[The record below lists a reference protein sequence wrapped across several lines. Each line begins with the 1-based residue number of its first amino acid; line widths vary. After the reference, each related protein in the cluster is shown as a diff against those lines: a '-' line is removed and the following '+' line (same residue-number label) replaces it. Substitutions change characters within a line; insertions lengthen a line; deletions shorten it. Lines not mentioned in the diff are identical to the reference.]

1 MTILKNY
8 LINGLNIKM
17 TKKQLQKEWNKMID
31 ETHKRSKLGEHL
43 KDKNILL
50 LGDLLLYAQI
60 LLDKIEV
67 RKNAAFNEIIYKK
80 TINFYCSQMK
90 KYV

>member
-1 MTILKNY
+1 
-8 LINGLNIKM
+8 M

-50 LGDLLLYAQI
+50 LGDLLLYAQV
-60 LLDKIEV
+60 LLGKIETG
-67 RKNAAFNEIIYKK
+67 EL
-80 TINFYCSQMK
+80 
-90 KYV
+90 